1 MIKVSAT
8 GMVVPLK
15 TDLRFPIP
23 GQWGHGDRIIQS
35 CGGIMI
41 KAIFF
46 DIDGTILSHRIKDV
60 PISTRQ
66 ALCQLSDIHVDRVTL
81 LRFERQC
88 VL

>member
-46 DIDGTILSHRIKDV
+46 DIDGTIL
-60 PISTRQ
+60 
-66 ALCQLSDIHVDRVTL
+66 
-81 LRFERQC
+81 
-88 VL
+88 

>member
-23 GQWGHGDRIIQS
+23 GQWGYGDRIIQS

-41 KAIFF
+41 KAIFL
-46 DIDGTILSHRIKDV
+46 ILMEQFYRTV
-60 PISTRQ
+60 
-66 ALCQLSDIHVDRVTL
+66 
-81 LRFERQC
+81 
-88 VL
+88 

>member
-23 GQWGHGDRIIQS
+23 GQWGHGERIIQS

-41 KAIFF
+41 KAIFL
-46 DIDGTILSHRIKDV
+46 ILMEQFYRTV
-60 PISTRQ
+60 
-66 ALCQLSDIHVDRVTL
+66 
-81 LRFERQC
+81 
-88 VL
+88 